1 MKKRIV
7 SLLLV
12 FCMVITLVPAN
23 VLADEVKGLAETTAG
38 QTQTAGTTAAKP
50 ENPFADV
57 KSGSWYEAAVLYARA
72 NGFFDGTS
80 ATTFEPDGPMTRA
93 MFVTVLGRMAG
104 VEAAD
109 YAGATDFIDVAE
121 GTWYAPFVKW
131 AARYGITTGTGN
143 GKFSPDGRITRE
155 EMAVFFVRY
164 FETFDAMPKA
174 DTTVTTKPADLDEVS
189 SWAQG
194 AVGKLW
200 ALGLLNGDGVNFAP
214 KDKATRAQTAAL
226 CERTDRA
233 VETWYSEPGVKSERV
248 SVEPG
253 SGQESGDKKPEEQ
266 KPSGGGSSGG
276 GSTGGGS
283 SSGGTTTTTYYTV
296 SFKMGEGVALTG
308 VALPETKTYVQ
319 GTLISELPT
328 PAKAGAIFLG
338 WFYNK
343 ELTQGVEIGDTVTRN
358 MTLYAKMAAG
368 EEVQGIETPNYV
380 TKADV
385 KADGFTFNVT
395 GVNSITQT
403 GDNRTL
409 SFINIT
415 GGKVEV
421 DYTVSGM
428 TVTATLEAGQTYQV
442 ELLDDNARFELTDDG
457 EQPATVRILNILTQ
471 KGNATNASL
480 NGGVKQI
487 PVESTADLEDAVF
500 NGLYTIDEMQTLSEN
515 TTADDFTYTGNDS
528 QTFSVG
534 DTLAVTRGAVQLNDV
549 TSTEGDVAY
558 IKITGVLGNNRYSYE
573 MADVEDV
580 LFLPDVLPIES
591 GWDKDSS
598 STTVTIS
605 AENLSTALKNVDA
618 DSLDAGDYLGFISG
632 AYNSE
637 TTDAGSYGKVTG
649 FTQSDGDYI
658 ISYVL
663 ATEDEIEKALD
674 VYYEQDKV
682 IPVSETE
689 KAQIAAAVKQDIEN
703 SDYAEQAAAYVM
715 AVMLESDGLDTAP
728 NPVAVAQTMDGITT
742 YVAQDSIVL
751 YAAGKK
757 AEVKVDRGNF
767 KINIDGYAEHL
778 NGSGFDI
785 SVSVPITLEMDG
797 VTIQFTAEFEEE
809 VILSQRISTKRHK
822 IGFLRYDYSLNAS
835 FDIGN
840 YTGIHFTANIQTD
853 DGEDDNL
860 SDQLE
865 EILNGI
871 KDYTNVGSGME
882 GTIESLS
889 DIYQNVMDS
898 ASGSWVDIIDQKI
911 FETNGSAF
919 LHIFCYQVKGSFV
932 VSVNMAVAM
941 GMDFEYTT
949 RKQYNFSVRVKAKTS
964 TNETIDLITPH
975 YNFDFYVIGTIGVR
989 AGIRLEMYVGLIS
1002 LKIDKIGIAAEVG
1015 AYAQL
1020 WGYFFYHLD
1029 WTQGQTKNSNSA
1041 GAMLIEIGMYLD
1053 IKFVAS
1059 LFNSS
1064 KLTWA
1069 PTIYANQWP
1078 LWSAGERQNVYA
1090 FDKAEDMS
1098 YTFRTVKTLA
1108 LPGSAYAMKAM
1119 DLKTG
1124 EISTI
1129 NKDDSSESAFI
1140 ISFSNPKFSYDA
1152 STNTVTVTGGD
1163 VKGESTD
1170 MTITWKKTPLSFTS
1184 KPIQKVFHI
1193 TWSDP
1198 EGVRYISFN
1207 SMGGSAVA
1215 QLSGGEGAAIT
1226 WPEDPAKT
1234 GYVFDGWY
1242 KEMSYT
1248 NRVEAMSTMPKFVLS
1263 KGMILYAKWRPA
1275 ADTRYTVEHYQ
1286 EQLNGKY
1293 ELTYT
1298 EQLTGT
1304 TDAQTAAE
1312 AKTYTGFTAK
1322 PITQQ
1327 TIAPDGS
1334 TVVQVYYDRK
1344 EYTVTWKPEN
1354 GTDNVIQ
1361 TYKHGAELVVPTV
1374 SREGYI
1380 FGGWGTVPKT
1390 VTGDADY
1397 TADWEG
1403 RDNAVTFE
1411 TKGGTA
1417 VTAQTVKTGDKVT
1430 APSAPTKT
1438 GYLFGGWHTDQG
1450 CTKAWDFNADTVKSA
1465 MTLYAKWTANTYTA
1479 TFDPNSGVMPEGEET
1494 NRSVTYDQPYGKLP
1508 TPTKQGYD
1516 FAGWFTEKTGG
1527 EQILAESSV
1536 STAANQ
1542 TLYAHWTA
1550 GLVKYTVNHYQQN
1563 VENDGYS
1570 KADFETLN
1578 GTTGTDSKAAAKA
1591 YEGFSVKTF
1600 EQKTIAA
1607 EGSTVID
1614 IYYDRLTYTV
1624 QWMNGETLMETDGN
1638 VRYGAKPAYDGAAP
1652 EKSETGHTFT
1662 FTGWNTEAGGTG
1674 TALSGSTT
1682 VTGDVIYYA
1691 QFNDSLNT
1699 YSITYENV
1707 NGAANSNPKTY
1718 IFGTAVA
1725 LADLIR
1731 DGYTF
1736 GGWFTDSSYSDGS
1749 KVSEITATD
1758 IGDKIF
1764 YAKWTANTYTVTFD
1778 PNGGM
1783 MPEEAEANRS
1793 VTYDQSYGT
1802 LPTPT
1807 LTGHTFEGW
1816 YTDVDGGE
1824 QITESTSVRIT
1835 ANQTLYA
1842 RWTAN
1847 VYQITYVCKLSGVS
1861 NSNPRSYTYGNAM
1874 TLNDLAK
1881 TGYTFGGWFTDSS
1894 CSEENQVTGITA
1906 TDIENKTFYA
1916 KWTANQYT
1924 VTFDANKGMVTPASM
1939 TVTYDR
1945 PYGELP
1951 TPTRANYTF
1960 LGWFTTATSSVK
1972 VEASTAMTRAED
1984 HTLYAQWAAK
1994 DTNLWVGGTKVTV
2007 AGSGDVFGNGTV
2019 SYNPGTRTLTL
2030 HDYTY
2035 SGAGYHV
2042 GDFGFGCIVY
2052 KGDEPLTL
2060 NLVGSNTLTYSGN
2073 NEHGW
2078 VVYSASDLIVE
2089 GTGSLTVADESTGHD
2104 QHPSF
2109 QHTSY
2114 GIRVG
2119 GDLTV
2124 NSGTVSATAHD
2135 LSTSQA
2141 SPYSKGVYCS
2151 GVLTVNGGSLT
2162 GHGGKVTF
2170 TEDLSDNRNAV
2181 GYSYGID
2188 ADEGIVIDGGTV
2200 TASSGGVEG
2209 KGPQQFSAQAL
2220 GAVPE
2225 CSDTL
2230 TAKAST
2236 NTTGENLE
2244 DFVSS
2249 KLSSYLYFTV
2259 S

>member
-109 YAGATDFIDVAE
+109 YADAADFSDVAE

-143 GKFSPDGRITRE
+143 GKFLPDGKITRE

-164 FETFDAMPKA
+164 FETFNAMPKA

-189 SWAQG
+189 SWAQD

-200 ALGLLNGDGVNFAP
+200 ALGLLNGDGKSFAP

-226 CERTDRA
+226 CQRTDKA

-276 GSTGGGS
+276 GSTGGG
-283 SSGGTTTTTYYTV
+283 TTVTTYYEV
-296 SFKMGEGVALTG
+296 SFKLGEGVALTG
-308 VALPETKTYVQ
+308 VALPETKPYVQ
-319 GTLISELPT
+319 GTRISELPT
-328 PAKAGAIFLG
+328 PTKAGAIFLG
-338 WFYNK
+338 WYYNK

-358 MTLYAKMAAG
+358 TILYAKMAAG
-368 EEVQGIETPNYV
+368 EEVQSIETPNYV

-385 KADGFTFNVT
+385 KAGGFTFNVT

-409 SFINIT
+409 SFINVT
-415 GGKVEV
+415 GGNMDME
-421 DYTVSGM
+421 YTVSGT
-428 TVTATLEAGQTYQV
+428 TVSATLEAGQTYQV
-442 ELLDDNARFELTDDG
+442 ELLDDNARFELADDG
-457 EQPATVRILNILTQ
+457 KQPSTVRILNILT
-471 KGNATNASL
+471 KKENATNASL

-618 DSLDAGDYLGFISG
+618 NSLDAGDYLGFISG

-674 VYYEQDKV
+674 VYYEQDKD

-689 KAQIAAAVKQDIEN
+689 KAQITAAVKQDIEN

-751 YAAGKK
+751 YAAGEK

-898 ASGSWVDIIDQKI
+898 ASDSWVDIIDQKI

-1390 VTGDADY
+1390 VTGDAAY
-1397 TADWEG
+1397 TASWEG

-1411 TKGGTA
+1411 TKGGTV

-1430 APSAPTKT
+1430 APSTPAKT
-1438 GYLFGGWHTDQG
+1438 GYLFGGWYTDQG
-1450 CTKAWDFNADTVKSA
+1450 CTKAWDFDADTVKSA

-1516 FAGWFTEKTGG
+1516 FVGWFTEKAGG

-1536 STAANQ
+1536 SIAANQ

-1563 VENDGYS
+1563 VESDEYRKS
-1570 KADFETLN
+1570 DSETLN
-1578 GTTGTDSKAAAKA
+1578 GTTGTATNAAAKA
-1591 YEGFSVKTF
+1591 YEGFLVKAF
-1600 EQKTIAA
+1600 EQQTIAA

-1624 QWMNGETLMETDGN
+1624 QWMNGETPLETDEN
-1638 VRYGAKPAYDGAAP
+1638 VKYGAKPAYDGAAP

-1662 FTGWNTEAGGTG
+1662 FTGWNIEAGGTG

-1707 NGAANSNPKTY
+1707 NGAANSNPASYTY
-1718 IFGTAVA
+1718 NTAVTLKA
-1725 LADLIR
+1725 LSKT
-1731 DGYTF
+1731 GYTF
-1736 GGWFTDSSYSDGS
+1736 GGWFTDSSCSDGS
-1749 KVSEITATD
+1749 KVSEIIATD

-1847 VYQITYVCKLSGVS
+1847 IYTITYVCNLSDVS

>member
-1 MKKRIV
+1 MV
-7 SLLLV
+7 FSLLP
-12 FCMVITLVPAN
+12 TSA
-23 VLADEVKGLAETTAG
+23 LAAETT
-38 QTQTAGTTAAKP
+38 QQTTAETS
-50 ENPFADV
+50 ENPFKDI
-57 KSGSWYEAAVLYARA
+57 KETDWCYDAVQYARA
-72 NGFFDGTS
+72 NNFFNGTTE
-80 ATTFEPDGPMTRA
+80 TTFAPNGSMTRG

-104 VEAAD
+104 VD
-109 YAGATDFIDVAE
+109 ATAYQGDSAFQDVPANMY
-121 GTWYAPFVKW
+121 YAPYVAW
-131 AARYGITTGTGN
+131 AAKYGITGGTGGGN
-143 GKFSPDGRITRE
+143 FSPNARITRQQ
-155 EMAVFFVRY
+155 MAAFFVRY
-164 FETFDAMPKA
+164 FEAFDVNYETGANI
-174 DTTVTTKPADLDEVS
+174 TTTPADIDSV
-189 SWAQG
+189 APYARD
-194 AVGKLW
+194 AVLKLW
-200 ALGLLNGDGVNFAP
+200 KTGLMNGNGKAFNP
-214 KDKATRAQTAAL
+214 KGNASRGEAATL
-226 CERTDRA
+226 CMRTDKT
-233 VETWYSEPGVKSERV
+233 VETWYKEPGVPSERV
-248 SVEPG
+248 SVDPA
-253 SGQESGDKKPEEQ
+253 EEQ
-266 KPSGGGSSGG
+266 KPEEPKKPISANDGAGGNSGG

-283 SSGGTTTTTYYTV
+283 SSGGTVTETYYEVRFKVDGVTMPASTV
-296 SFKMGEGVALTG
+296 KEGT
-308 VALPETKTYVQ
+308 P
-319 GTLISELPT
+319 ISELPT
-328 PAKAGAIFLG
+328 PTKAGAIFLG
-338 WFYNK
+338 WFYDSD
-343 ELTQGVEIGDTVTRN
+343 LTQGVETGDTVTRN

-368 EEVQGIETPNYV
+368 EEVQSIETPNYV
-380 TKADV
+380 TKTDV
-385 KADGFTFNVT
+385 AAGEFTFKIT
-395 GVNSITQT
+395 GVDSVIRD

-409 SFINIT
+409 SFINVT
-415 GGKVEV
+415 GGNMDM
-421 DYTVSGM
+421 DYTVSGT
-428 TVTATLEAGQTYQV
+428 TVSATLEAGQTYKV
-442 ELLDDNARFELTDDG
+442 EMLDEDARFELTDDG
-457 EQPATVRILNILTQ
+457 KQPSTVRILNILTN
-471 KGNATNASL
+471 KKNATNASL

-487 PVESTADLEDAVF
+487 PVKSTANLEDAVF
-500 NGLYTIDEMQTLSEN
+500 NGLYTINEMQTLSEN

-534 DTLAVTRGAVQLNDV
+534 DTLAVTRGDVQLNDV
-549 TSTEGDVAY
+549 TSTKGDVAY
-558 IKITGVLGNNRYSYE
+558 IKITGVLGNNRYRYE

-618 DSLDAGDYLGFISG
+618 NSLDAGDYLGFISG

-637 TTDAGSYGKVTG
+637 RTDADSYGKVTG

-663 ATEDEIEKALD
+663 ATKGEIEKALD
-674 VYYEQDKV
+674 VYYEQNKD

-689 KAQIAAAVKQDIEN
+689 KAQITAAVKQDIEN

-822 IGFLRYDYSLNAS
+822 IGFLKYDYSLNAS
-835 FDIGN
+835 FNIGN

-882 GTIESLS
+882 GTVESLS

-898 ASGSWVDIIDQKI
+898 ASDSWVDIIDQKI

-1361 TYKHGAELVVPTV
+1361 TYKHGAELAVPTV

-1380 FGGWGTVPKT
+1380 FGGWGTVPET
-1390 VTGDADY
+1390 VTENADY
-1397 TADWEG
+1397 TANWEG

-1411 TKGGTA
+1411 VNGGTA
-1417 VTAQTVKTGDKVT
+1417 VTAQTVKTGNRVA
-1430 APSAPTKT
+1430 APSDPAKT
-1438 GYLFGGWHTDQG
+1438 GYLFGGWYTDQG

-1465 MTLYAKWTANTYTA
+1465 MTLYAKWTANTYTV
-1479 TFDPNSGVMPEGEET
+1479 TFDPNDGVMPDGEET
-1494 NRSVTYDQPYGKLP
+1494 NRSVTYDQPYGELP

-1516 FAGWFTEKTGG
+1516 FAGWFTEKAGG
-1527 EQILAESSV
+1527 EQILTESSV
-1536 STAANQ
+1536 SIAANQ

-1550 GLVKYTVNHYQQN
+1550 GLVEYTVNHYQQN

-1578 GTTGTDSKAAAKA
+1578 GTTGTDTKAAAKT
-1591 YEGFSVKTF
+1591 YEGFKVKTF

-1624 QWMNGETLMETDGN
+1624 QWMNGETPLETDEN
-1638 VRYGAKPAYDGAAP
+1638 VKYGAKPAYDGKTP
-1652 EKSETGHTFT
+1652 ERTEIGHTFT
-1662 FTGWNTEAGGTG
+1662 FAGWNTAADGAGA
-1674 TALSGSTT
+1674 ALSDSTT
-1682 VTGDVIYYA
+1682 VTDNVVYYA
-1691 QFNDSLNT
+1691 QFNGSVNT

-1707 NGAANSNPKTY
+1707 DGVENSNPATY
-1718 IFGTAVA
+1718 TYGTAVT

-1758 IGDKIF
+1758 IEDKIF
-1764 YAKWTANTYTVTFD
+1764 YAKWTANTYTVAFNAT
-1778 PNGGM
+1778 GGTVDTGSK
-1783 MPEEAEANRS
+1783 A
-1793 VTYDQSYGT
+1793 VTYDGT
-1802 LPTPT
+1802 YDGLPMPT
-1807 LTGHTFEGW
+1807 LKGHTFKGW

-1824 QITESTSVRIT
+1824 QVTASTKVQIT
-1835 ANQTLYA
+1835 ADQTLYA

-1847 VYQITYVCKLSGVS
+1847 VYQITYVCNLSGVS
-1861 NSNPRSYTYGNAM
+1861 NSNPKSYTYGNAV
-1874 TLNDLAK
+1874 TLADLSK

-1924 VTFDANKGMVTPASM
+1924 VTFDANKGTVALDSM
-1939 TVTYDR
+1939 TVTYGQT
-1945 PYGELP
+1945 YGELP
-1951 TPTRANYTF
+1951 TPTRANYMF
-1960 LGWFTTATSSVK
+1960 LGWFTAATSSVK
-1972 VEASTAMTRAED
+1972 VEAETKVTRAED
-1984 HTLYAQWAAK
+1984 HTLYAQWAPK

-2007 AGSGDVFGNGTV
+2007 VGSGDVFGNGTV

-2035 SGAGYHV
+2035 SGAGYYV
-2042 GDFGFGCIVY
+2042 GDFGHGCIVY

-2060 NLVGSNTLTYSGN
+2060 NLVGSNTLTYSGD

-2078 VVYSASDLIVE
+2078 VVYSASDLTVQ
-2089 GTGSLTVADESTGHD
+2089 GTGSLTVADKSTGHD
-2104 QHPSF
+2104 QYPWV

-2119 GDLTV
+2119 GNLTV

-2170 TEDLSDNRNAV
+2170 TEDLSDNINAV
-2181 GYSYGID
+2181 GFSYGID
-2188 ADEGIVIDGGTV
+2188 AYEGIVINGGTV

-2220 GAVPE
+2220 GAVPK
-2225 CSDTL
+2225 CSGTL

-2236 NTTGENLE
+2236 NTIGENLE
-2244 DFVSS
+2244 VFDSS
-2249 KLSSYLYFTV
+2249 KLNRYLYFTV
-2259 S
+2259 N